1 METTRVLLVEMPQML
16 RDIVKDIVGGEGDM
30 EVVGELADQERVLA
44 TALDRRTDFLIVGL
58 ESGEMPEV
66 FEDLVSLDP
75 GVEVLAVARDGRQ
88 SFLYK
93 NQPHLTELG
102 ELSPDLLLD
111 TIRSAGRRPPRDR
124 RVTRRDPNT

>member
-93 NQPHLTELG
+93 LQPHLTELG